1 MIFISGIFLLL
12 ISFFYK
18 KEELPLINSETLL
31 WNVKINT
38 VSLPAQLSTKSN
50 VD

>member
-1 MIFISGIFLLL
+1 MEYLESYL
-12 ISFFYK
+12 I
-18 KEELPLINSETLL
+18 ELPLINSETLL